1 MDPTEYAMSYVYLME
16 KGYTDKEIKT
26 ILEMDSNYP
35 SKGFR
40 KCTDFPGQTRF
51 TKLRDAVERPCIGP
65 DRYVSFSRVLEVLKT
80 NPNRRFAR
88 DGWNG
93 KGQYITLC
101 IPAPSE
107 RVTVPYV
114 CIRTDC
120 GATVPWAPSQTD
132 MLADDWMDVTDSVPS
147 ETQTGSMEV

>member
-16 KGYTDKEIKT
+16 RGYTDKEIKT

-51 TKLRDAVERPCIGP
+51 TKLREAVEPPEIRP
-65 DRYVSFSRVLEVLKT
+65 DRYVNFGRVLEMLKT

-88 DGWNG
+88 EGWNG

-101 IPAPSE
+101 IPVPSE
-107 RVTVPYV
+107 RVTVSYI
-114 CIRTDC
+114 CIRTNY
-120 GATVPWAPSQTD
+120 GATVPWTPSQTD

-147 ETQTGSMEV
+147 DTQSGSMEV